1 MPKKEV
7 FLSASRMKTLETCS
21 WTYWCKYHLNLPD
34 TTNSG
39 ALRGTICHLVLELLL
54 KKRHEKHFKA
64 ILENKTIQASKPVDR
79 IIIKFLKDNDIYDD
93 ENYPLVDKM
102 IYVALDHDFFGG
114 EGAYIETPEQ
124 EFRIQNKKPKY
135 NIYGFIDKPI
145 QYEKEKT
152 IKIVDYK
159 TSKQKFRGEEL
170 ESNVQ
175 AMMYSLAARKIWP
188 KFKKVVVQ
196 FLFLKFPRSPAQELE
211 YSEDQL
217 RGFEYFLESVN
228 EAISAFGEK
237 EAQSNYAADN
247 QYHWLCGPAKSGWIC
262 PFHKPFDYYAL
273 LNEKGEIIKSSH
285 KDDLKIKE
293 GQCVEKRHYDGC
305 PRKMCGV
312 SEKTEEEL
320 DDFDF

>member
-1 MPKKEV
+1 MPKKEI

-54 KKRHEKHFKA
+54 KDKHKKHFDA
-64 ILENKTIQASKPVDR
+64 ILDKQSIQASKAVDR
-79 IIIKFLKDNDIYDD
+79 IVIKFLKDNDIYDE
-93 ENYPLVDKM
+93 ENYTLCDKM

-124 EFRIQNKKPKY
+124 EFKIQNKKPKY

-145 QYEKEKT
+145 QYKKKKAL
-152 IKIVDYK
+152 KIVDYK

-188 KFKKVVVQ
+188 EFKKVVVQ

-211 YSEDQL
+211 YNEDQL
-217 RGFEYFLESVN
+217 KGFEYFLESVN
-228 EAISAFGEK
+228 SAVNDFGEK
-237 EAQSNYAADN
+237 EASANYAADN

-262 PFHKPFDYYAL
+262 PFHKPFDYYVL
-273 LNEKGEIIKSSH
+273 LNEEGEAIKSSH
-285 KDDLKIKE
+285 KNDFNMKE
-293 GQCVEKRHYDGC
+293 GQSVDKRHYDGC
-305 PRKMCGV
+305 PRQMCGV
-312 SEKTEEEL
+312 KEKDEEAL